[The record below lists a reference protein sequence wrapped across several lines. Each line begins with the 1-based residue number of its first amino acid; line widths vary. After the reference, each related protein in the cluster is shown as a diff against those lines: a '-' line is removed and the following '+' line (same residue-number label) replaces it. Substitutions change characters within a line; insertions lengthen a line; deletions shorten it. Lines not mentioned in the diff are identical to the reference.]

1 MAPQIHVS
9 QPSDGVAQLLLDNG
23 PRNFS
28 TAPLHERLETAL
40 TEVRQAG
47 TRVVVLGSAIEGVF
61 VSHGE
66 IRDIVHNLSGRGE
79 MTGDPRAFLRVQREL
94 DTGPMVSIAAM
105 DGQAWGGG
113 FLLALACDFRVAS
126 ERTTIGQPEITA
138 GVSTAGEAAR
148 ISHLAGEAAA
158 KRLILDGRPIS
169 AGEAHRL
176 GLVDRVV
183 PTGQALT
190 EAVEWA
196 TWLAGRKPG
205 DLAMAKD
212 VIIGARDLALT
223 DALKRETATFVSLLS
238 DETVVARLDEVQR
251 RYDQGSDSYDAFG
264 LPRPSD

>member
-1 MAPQIHVS
+1 MIPQVHVS

-28 TAPLHERLETAL
+28 TAPLHERLEEAL

-47 TRVVVLGSAIEGVF
+47 ARVVVLGSAVDGVF
-61 VSHGE
+61 ISHGE
-66 IRDIVHNLSGRGE
+66 IRDIVHNLSGGGAPS
-79 MTGDPRAFLRVQREL
+79 GDPRSFLRVQKEL

-126 ERTTIGQPEITA
+126 ERTSVGQPEVTA

-148 ISHLAGEAAA
+148 IAHLAGEAAA

-169 AGEAHRL
+169 AAEAHRL
-176 GLVDRVV
+176 GLVDRLV
-183 PTGQALT
+183 PSGRALA

-196 TWLAGRKPG
+196 TWLAEREPD

-212 VIIGARDLALT
+212 VIVGARDLTFAE
-223 DALKRETATFVSLLS
+223 ALKRETTTFVSMFA
-238 DETVVARLDEVQR
+238 DQEVVARLNEVQR
-251 RYDQGSDSYDAFG
+251 RYDEGSDSYDAFG
-264 LPRPSD
+264 LPRP